1 MSVQNCIIAA
11 FSGEIINKNNNK
23 NPPKYT
29 LLTINLSSVK
39 DQGVKV
45 IFSNLVFVKLEMKG
59 AAGE

>member
-45 IFSNLVFVKLEMKG
+45 IFSNLVLSK
-59 AAGE
+59 